1 MKDRHDNNSPL
12 FVPITGKSKKQKFF
26 KDVCFLEKE
35 KEKNEETS
43 SLNNFLPVNSKE
55 NLFSPL
61 KEQGNYFSPL
71 RPRNHIPYI
80 EENHI
85 SPKEE
90 KSYFTGPVLQERKE
104 NIPPPQYC
112 PSCQSLK
119 SRNEFNVRNS
129 IGSNTNKM
137 VRNKSEEDNSKE
149 QILVESFSNLYN
161 DKSIV
166 RKPPIGRNGN
176 FEIIVEGDY
185 DEKDSDY
192 EKEEV
197 DPTQFYYDIDLEAE
211 ATVDYSN
218 SSTHDKSKVPNLV
231 QYYEDR
237 NEAKAEGK
245 VYCTVQQ
252 KNKSFD
258 EVDGLNT
265 SGRLVK
271 KFVTFFDC
279 TKEDTLD
286 EFETIEKRLESMR
299 ELSDV
304 TIDYDWKDVSQSN
317 ATIESRDSIIIVPP
331 AIADMTND
339 ELRSRLRQ
347 IGENPGPI
355 SGTTRNIYE
364 RHLVKLEKNQEKP
377 LRV

>member
-1 MKDRHDNNSPL
+1 MKDRRDNNSPL
-12 FVPITGKSKKQKFF
+12 FIPITGKPKKQKFF
-26 KDVCFLEKE
+26 EDVYCPEKE
-35 KEKNEETS
+35 KENNDENS
-43 SLNNFLPVNSKE
+43 SLNNFLPMNSKE

-71 RPRNHIPYI
+71 RPRNHMTYI
-80 EENHI
+80 EENHV

-104 NIPPPQYC
+104 NIPPPQHC

-119 SRNEFNVRNS
+119 IRNEFNLRNS
-129 IGSNTNKM
+129 KGSSTNKM
-137 VRNKSEEDNSKE
+137 LRNKSEEDDSKE
-149 QILVESFSNLYN
+149 QFLVSSFSKLYK
-161 DKSIV
+161 DKSFG
-166 RKPPIGRNGN
+166 RKPPIGRNDN

-218 SSTHDKSKVPNLV
+218 TSTHDKSNVSNLV

-237 NEAKAEGK
+237 NEAKSEGK

-252 KNKSFD
+252 RNKSFD

-299 ELSDV
+299 EFSDV

-317 ATIESRDSIIIVPP
+317 ATIESRDSIIIVPQ

-364 RHLVKLEKNQEKP
+364 RHLVKLEKNHEKP

>member
-1 MKDRHDNNSPL
+1 M
-12 FVPITGKSKKQKFF
+12 
-26 KDVCFLEKE
+26 
-35 KEKNEETS
+35 
-43 SLNNFLPVNSKE
+43 NSKE
-55 NLFSPL
+55 NLFSSL

-80 EENHI
+80 EENYT

-104 NIPPPQYC
+104 NIPPPQHC

-119 SRNEFNVRNS
+119 SRNEFNHS
-129 IGSNTNKM
+129 TNKM
-137 VRNKSEEDNSKE
+137 VRNKSEKGDSKE
-149 QILVESFSNLYN
+149 QILVESFSKLYK
-161 DKSIV
+161 DKSFV
-166 RKPPIGRNGN
+166 RKPPIGRNDN

-185 DEKDSDY
+185 DQKDSDY

-211 ATVDYSN
+211 ATIDYSN
-218 SSTHDKSKVPNLV
+218 SSTHDKCNVFNLV

-252 KNKSFD
+252 RNKSFD